1 MSWFSR
7 EWDGVH
13 MEGCLLYE
21 EDLVSITDWPCNHTH
36 YFRDGESVNEE
47 ECSCPELMIEKAVN
61 AAEAYRDRIDDIAT
75 EQGV

>member
-13 MEGCLLYE
+13 MEGCPLHE
-21 EDLVSITDWPCNHTH
+21 EDLDTVTDCPCNHTH

-47 ECSCPELMIEKAVN
+47 ECNCPELMIERAVS
-61 AAEAYRDRIDDIAT
+61 ASDAYRDRMQ
-75 EQGV
+75 EGM

>member
-13 MEGCLLYE
+13 MEGCLLN
-21 EDLVSITDWPCNHTH
+21 EDGLEVINNCPCNYPH

-47 ECSCPELMIEKAVN
+47 ECCCADLMLEQAVS
-61 AAEAYRDRIDDIAT
+61 AAEAYRDRIQ
-75 EQGV
+75 EGM